1 MKKAFVRGLIILL
14 VVAVAICAWFS
25 GYYHQ
30 KNPDNIPSK
39 ALMVT
44 YLKENG
50 EAFASEKIKGYSLD
64 ALSSIWGEPDSGL
77 FGVYGEIWTVGND
90 WFLVY
95 FDSKSQAV
103 SVQLG
108 DST

>member
-1 MKKAFVRGLIILL
+1 MKKAFVRGLLILL
-14 VVAVAICAWFS
+14 IAAVAVCAWFY

-30 KNPDNIPSK
+30 KNPDSIPSK
-39 ALMVT
+39 ALMIT

-77 FGVYGEIWTVGND
+77 FGMYGEIWTVGND

>member
-1 MKKAFVRGLIILL
+1 MKKAFVRGLLILL
-14 VVAVAICAWFS
+14 IAAVAVCAWFY

-39 ALMVT
+39 ALMIT

-77 FGVYGEIWTVGND
+77 FGMYGEIWTVGND
-90 WFLVY
+90 WLLVY

>member
-1 MKKAFVRGLIILL
+1 MKKAFVRGLLILL
-14 VVAVAICAWFS
+14 VAAVAVCAWFY

-50 EAFASEKIKGYSLD
+50 EAFTSQKIKGYTLD
-64 ALSSIWGEPDSGL
+64 TLSSVWGG
-77 FGVYGEIWTVGND
+77 T
-90 WFLVY
+90 
-95 FDSKSQAV
+95 
-103 SVQLG
+103 
-108 DST
+108 

>member
-1 MKKAFVRGLIILL
+1 MKKAFIRGLLILL
-14 VVAVAICAWFS
+14 IAAVAVCAWFY

-30 KNPDNIPSK
+30 KNPVNIPSK
-39 ALMVT
+39 ALMIT

-64 ALSSIWGEPDSGL
+64 ALSSIWGEPNSGL
-77 FGVYGEIWTVGND
+77 FGMYGEIWTVGND
-90 WFLVY
+90 WLLVY